1 MPFPR
6 SICFKLTALSIFL
19 LFNFCLIA
27 NGLNEDLIAKDSIVK
42 MHGYIYDTI
51 SENLDRVGVHAKIIF
66 QSLPYG
72 SEIGIISSND
82 SSGYYEY
89 NINLAHNYCIK
100 ISSEGHQE
108 FLGNIDSNQ
117 MLKNGVLIKNYYLVP
132 QVKENQVIRLDKL
145 IFEQGKSYI
154 TNESYGELNDLAKLL
169 NINTS
174 MQIQLEGHTDYRGNK
189 KLNME
194 LSQKRVNAVKEYLI
208 GKGVTSRK
216 IKTKAYGGTKPLI
229 RDSSIEA
236 SEINRRVEVRILKL
250 N

>member
-1 MPFPR
+1 MPFR
-6 SICFKLTALSIFL
+6 KSICFKLIALSIFL
-19 LFNFCLIA
+19 LSNFCLIA
-27 NGLNEDLIAKDSIVK
+27 NGVNENLIVKDSIVK
-42 MHGYIYDTI
+42 IHGYIYDTI
-51 SENLDRVGVHAKIIF
+51 SKNLDMDGVHAKIIF

-82 SSGYYEY
+82 SSGYYAY
-89 NINLAHNYCIK
+89 NINLAHNYSIK
-100 ISSEGHQE
+100 ISSGSHQE

-117 MLKNGVLIKNYYLVP
+117 ILKDGVLLKNYYLIP

-145 IFEQGKSYI
+145 IFEQGKSNI
-154 TNESYGELNDLAKLL
+154 NNESYGELNGLAILL
-169 NINTS
+169 NQNTP

-194 LSQKRVNAVKEYLI
+194 LSQKRVNAVKKYLI